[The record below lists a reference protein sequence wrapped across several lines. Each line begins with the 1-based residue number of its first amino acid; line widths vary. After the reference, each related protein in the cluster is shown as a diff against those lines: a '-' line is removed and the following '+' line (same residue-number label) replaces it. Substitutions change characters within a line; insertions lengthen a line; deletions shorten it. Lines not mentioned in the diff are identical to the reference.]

1 MNEILYSFRET
12 NWFTKKVLEILTDEE
27 YNKLQWRL
35 IEFPD
40 AGDIIK
46 GSGGIRKIRQSAK
59 GKGTRGGARVIYYFA
74 AENQEIYMLDI
85 YAKNEQTDLS
95 IEQIRELKKLVGEW
109 SKQ

>member
-1 MNEILYSFRET
+1 MNEILYSFIET
-12 NWFTKKVLEILTDEE
+12 AWFTKRVSELLTDEE

-40 AGDIIK
+40 AGNVIK

-74 AENQEIYMLDI
+74 AENREIFMLDI
-85 YAKNEQTDLS
+85 YAKNEKEDLS
-95 IEQIRELKKLVGEW
+95 IEQIRELRNLVKAW
-109 SKQ
+109 IK